1 MQKLVFIVV
10 AIVMALA
17 SCTSA
22 RKKKP
27 CVESCVGRPDGEYQ
41 ASCTYDCR
49 FFVKCVFG
57 FSFLLK
63 CREGH
68 FYDVDVRDCVKG
80 CPTGPRGILDCYDRP
95 DGHWQHCCYCDLYA
109 TCASGGMFFHRRCE
123 PGGPVWH
130 DDKHKCLW
138 TSGTCPGVHR
148 YYA

>member
-1 MQKLVFIVV
+1 MLVKHPFSIHHFRFIYSSSGSV
-10 AIVMALA
+10 A
-17 SCTSA
+17 
-22 RKKKP
+22 

-80 CPTGPRGILDCYDRP
+80 NLEYLT
-95 DGHWQHCCYCDLYA
+95 QSKQFVYA
-109 TCASGGMFFHRRCE
+109 N
-123 PGGPVWH
+123 
-130 DDKHKCLW
+130 
-138 TSGTCPGVHR
+138 
-148 YYA
+148 